1 LIVTG
6 QSAAVARWLETR
18 LGQKFLPPY
27 EAIGIVNGKGQRI
40 GAVVLNDFAD
50 RNIELTAYGPGA
62 FSRGV
67 LSAISRYCFIQLDCK
82 RITVRT
88 RASNLYVRRVIEKHG
103 AKQEG
108 TLRDWY
114 DDEDAIIYGLL
125 KHECRFLR

>member
-6 QSAAVARWLETR
+6 QSEAIAKWLEAR
-18 LGQKFLPPY
+18 LGQAFIPPY
-27 EAIGIVNGKGQRI
+27 EAVGILNGKGQRI
-40 GAVVLNDFAD
+40 GAVVLNDYAE

-62 FSRGV
+62 FQRGV
-67 LSAISRYCFIQLDCK
+67 IRALARYCFVQLGCN
-82 RITVRT
+82 RVTFRT

-114 DDEDAIIYGLL
+114 DDDDAIVYGLL

>member
-1 LIVTG
+1 VIVTG
-6 QSAAVARWLETR
+6 QSESVARWLETR

-27 EAIGIVNGKGQRI
+27 EAVGILNSNGQRI
-40 GAVVLNDFAD
+40 GGVVLNDYSD

-67 LSAISRYCFIQLDCK
+67 LTAISGYCFIQLGCN

-88 RASNLYVRRVIEKHG
+88 RASNLYVRRVIEKYG
-103 AKQEG
+103 AKHEG

-114 DDEDAIIYGLL
+114 EDEDAIIYGLL